1 MSFHLYNR
9 GMTKVNKNIKIGA
22 TNKIFTMKNMNIE
35 LRDTLRKSGMDGRAA
50 ETLAIILTN
59 FHNDMIEFKS
69 SVDSGLKELKKDMDA
84 RFDKVDAR
92 FGKVDARFD
101 KVNARFDKVDA
112 RFENVDARFE
122 NVETRLSFIEK
133 LIVALLGITA
143 VSALSNLAVLI
154 KLAIL
159 G

>member
-1 MSFHLYNR
+1 MSFNLYNR

-35 LRDTLRKSGMDGRAA
+35 LRDTLRKSSMDGRAA

-69 SVDSGLKELKKDMDA
+69 SVDSGLKELKKDMN
-84 RFDKVDAR
+84 AR
-92 FGKVDARFD
+92 FG
-101 KVNARFDKVDA
+101 KVDA

>member
-1 MSFHLYNR
+1 MSFNLYNR

-69 SVDSGLKELKKDMDA
+69 SVDSGLKELKKDM
-84 RFDKVDAR
+84 
-92 FGKVDARFD
+92 
-101 KVNARFDKVDA
+101 NA

-122 NVETRLSFIEK
+122 NMETRLSFIEK